1 VPEQRGPARADARQN
16 RARILEVAAE
26 ALARDGDASLNSV
39 AKLAGV
45 GAGTLYR
52 HFPNRE
58 ALVLAVYRAEVA
70 RLADRVPQL
79 LAEMPPLAALRA
91 WFAQLAGYIR
101 IKQGLGDALT
111 AANHAAATAEAYGP
125 VIAAIGTLLAA
136 GEADGSIRAGLD
148 PDDVLL
154 LMGAVWRVPAG
165 DEGGPP
171 GRAAARPGGGGPAR
185 LTALRSR
192 GRPPAPRAA

>member
-39 AKLAGV
+39 ARLAGV

-111 AANHAAATAEAYGP
+111 AANHAAATAEAHGP
-125 VIAAIGTLLAA
+125 VIEAIGTLLAA
-136 GEADGSIRAGLD
+136 GEADGSIRTGLD

-154 LMGAVWRVPAG
+154 LMGAVWRVPSG
-165 DEGGPP
+165 DDGQQQAERLLDMVVESL
-171 GRAAARPGGGGPAR
+171 RA
-185 LTALRSR
+185 
-192 GRPPAPRAA
+192 